1 MNTKPQRTTMDAKN
15 EPKYTCIHEELLQ
28 NHSLEITEMK
38 TELNYKKEKLDDLKK
53 QNEKMQDTL
62 NEIKEDINKL
72 MIKSKDGDTELNSRI
87 LKLENENKT
96 LQNEIQE
103 IKTHQEKNTDRQYT
117 KIALIISA
125 IAIIVSLIT
134 HFI

>member
-1 MNTKPQRTTMDAKN
+1 
-15 EPKYTCIHEELLQ
+15 
-28 NHSLEITEMK
+28 
-38 TELNYKKEKLDDLKK
+38 
-53 QNEKMQDTL
+53 
-62 NEIKEDINKL
+62 

-96 LQNEIQE
+96 LQHEIQE

-134 HFI
+134 HFL

>member
-1 MNTKPQRTTMDAKN
+1 MDAKTETTPN
-15 EPKYTCIHEELLQ
+15 YICIHEELLQ

-96 LQNEIQE
+96 LQHEIQE
-103 IKTHQEKNTDRQYT
+103 IKNTQEKNTDRQYT

>member
-1 MNTKPQRTTMDAKN
+1 MKPQMMKMDAKN
-15 EPKYTCIHEELLQ
+15 EPNYICIHEELLQ

-96 LQNEIQE
+96 LQHEIQE
-103 IKTHQEKNTDRQYT
+103 IKNTQEKNTDRQYT

>member
-1 MNTKPQRTTMDAKN
+1 MKPQMMKMDAKTETTPN
-15 EPKYTCIHEELLQ
+15 YICIHEELLQ

-96 LQNEIQE
+96 LQHEIQE
-103 IKTHQEKNTDRQYT
+103 IKNTQEKNTDRQYT